1 MERAPRNAGAGV
13 FTRSVVTLML
23 VGGAWSTAANL
34 TLFAWALES
43 GRSVTE
49 AMSMT
54 FLSLVLI
61 EFAKAYNYRSDH
73 HSVFHRPF
81 ANKWLNLAILWETGL
96 LVFILWFEPLHEPF
110 GTCHLTRADWFIAAI
125 PALSL
130 SPVLD
135 LAKRFVSRWQSPR
148 FQAAAG

>member
-1 MERAPRNAGAGV
+1 V

-34 TLFAWALES
+34 TLFVWALES
-43 GRSVTE
+43 GRSLTE

-110 GTCHLTRADWFIAAI
+110 GTCHLTRADWLISVI

-135 LAKRFVSRWQSPR
+135 LAKRLVSRWQSPQL
-148 FQAAAG
+148 QAAAG